1 MASENNPVSSRP
13 DYFASFIFS
22 CCQCTKTDFEEENP
36 PCWIDFALFTEE
48 K

>member
-1 MASENNPVSSRP
+1 MASENTPVLSRL

-22 CCQCTKTDFEEENP
+22 CYQNTNIDFEEEKP
-36 PCWIDFALFTEE
+36 EWTQKA